1 MEVLKPTSSI
11 YYLFLNSY
19 LAING
24 MVPHTASSFSNAAT
38 RFSEILVLC
47 VMDCSRWGEYRKSTK
62 VRLAVNEA
70 LREGFNY

>member
-1 MEVLKPTSSI
+1 
-11 YYLFLNSY
+11 
-19 LAING
+19 
-24 MVPHTASSFSNAAT
+24 VPHTASSFSNAAT

-62 VRLAVNEA
+62 VRLAVNEV